1 MKRKLVGL
9 VLSLVLSS
17 VVFAGGTG
25 EQTPAASGP
34 KKIVVGLSMVQ
45 QDSEWWNTQERFAR
59 QAVEANG
66 WEARTVWAAG
76 DQQKQVKDMEDFVTQ
91 KVDYIIMGPI
101 QTEGSMVGVE
111 TAFKAGIPVITVGRL
126 SNTPNTFGEV
136 LSDEAE
142 FGKSQMEQIHKDYP
156 NGANIVYLFGPVGAG
171 YAVDMWEQGTLP
183 KLAEYP
189 NLKILERYQ
198 NPSDIIS
205 DGLKTAEDAI
215 VRFGD
220 SIDVIACT
228 NDGLALGAIRA
239 VHAAGKA
246 DKIKIYAS
254 GLTLMG
260 IEAVY
265 NEELRYTAIRSQAKN
280 AEKVAEIIQL
290 AIAGG
295 KPEPKRTLVPPTIV
309 TKENVLTVRD
319 AMFGGT
325 VPNPDTW
332 KPKK

>member
-1 MKRKLVGL
+1 MKRKLCGV
-9 VLSLVLSS
+9 VLSLLAAGL
-17 VVFAGGTG
+17 VFAGGAG
-25 EQTPAASGP
+25 EEQKAASGP

-59 QAVEANG
+59 QAVEGKG
-66 WEARTVWAAG
+66 WEARTLWAAG
-76 DQQKQVKDMEDFVTQ
+76 DQQKQIKDMEDFVTQ

-101 QTEGSMVGVE
+101 QTEGSMVGVD

-142 FGKSQMEQIHKDYP
+142 FGKAQMEQIHKDYP

-183 KLAEYP
+183 KLKEYP

-220 SIDVIACT
+220 QIDVIACT

-246 DKIKIYAS
+246 GKIKIYAS

-265 NEELRYTAIRSQAKN
+265 NGELRYTSIRSQAKN
-280 AEKVAEIIQL
+280 AAKVAEIIQL
-290 AIAGG
+290 AIEGK
-295 KPEPKRTLVPPTIV
+295 KPEPKRTLVAPTLV

-325 VPNPDTW
+325 VPNPETW